1 MALDDYWKRIG
12 RRGRYGVAVAGVL
25 VFGLGWWGLAGMSIG
40 VGRIRVTVPVLFPT
54 RGELIEGKRYL
65 TREQTLGLA
74 LYNYY
79 IEGDCGVNDNEDG
92 MWSEPLRFLHPKHLG
107 ELRRMGSSLKP
118 EQASH
123 GALILMLG
131 QIGQEPEVKLVD
143 AALERFQGRELE
155 DDPYAWDR
163 LRAYQDAAIQ
173 LAKRDVPGGRKVV
186 EKLLNPEWWE
196 RMDLSYREK
205 RFDENVNRIR
215 SRGEAERMRSSCARA
230 GIEWVEIPLE
240 RRVAKEA
247 VKHREEPGPPREL
260 ERLEAQYLLHEGE
273 VERAVG
279 GVWDY
284 EKGLLAIMPGRTRE

>member
-1 MALDDYWKRIG
+1 M
-12 RRGRYGVAVAGVL
+12 
-25 VFGLGWWGLAGMSIG
+25 
-40 VGRIRVTVPVLFPT
+40 
-54 RGELIEGKRYL
+54 
-65 TREQTLGLA
+65 
-74 LYNYY
+74 
-79 IEGDCGVNDNEDG
+79 
-92 MWSEPLRFLHPKHLG
+92 
-107 ELRRMGSSLKP
+107 KP